1 ADPGVLVLSRFAGA
15 AHQMGEAL
23 IVNPYDLHEVAEAI
37 RTALAMPKSERIR
50 RFERLYATIE
60 ATDIGWWTQRYLDA
74 LSGIEV
80 TPSDIPSPPTAAN
93 TVVTLRPVTPTAA
106 KGGRPKPTR
115 RKAGALDD
123 APKPDKGRASRT
135 PAKATRAPA
144 SRRPASPSG

>member
-1 ADPGVLVLSRFAGA
+1 
-15 AHQMGEAL
+15 MGEAL

-80 TPSDIPSPPTAAN
+80 TPSDSPSPRNETS
-93 TVVTLRPVTPTAA
+93 TVVTSRPAVTPAA
-106 KGGRPKPTR
+106 KSGRPKPPR
-115 RKAGALDD
+115 RTAGALDD
-123 APKPDKGRASRT
+123 APKPGQGRAGRT
-135 PAKATRAPA
+135 PTKAARAPA
-144 SRRPASPSG
+144 TRRPASPSG